1 MVLLGMHFNDLKGGL
16 IRRWD
21 ATACVLERGH
31 QTFIALGVIYLLHK
45 NDVLLQLWERN
56 TLHSV
61 NVNIQELSGWKL
73 RSLRILL
80 CIGIELVEDL
90 IFLSD

>member
-21 ATACVLERGH
+21 ASASVLERGH
-31 QTFIALGVIYLLHK
+31 QTFIAKGVIYFLHQ
-45 NDVLLQLWERN
+45 NDVLLLLWERD

-61 NVNIQELSGWKL
+61 NVNVQELSGWKL

-80 CIGIELVEDL
+80 CVGVELIEDL